1 MALGTPWTVI
11 CQALMS
17 MGFPREEYLCGLLFP
32 SLGDLPSPGI
42 EHTSPSLQVVSCIA
56 RRFFT
61 AEPQGSPQV
70 QYILIQMYISQKNP
84 NTIVL
89 SD

>member
-1 MALGTPWTVI
+1 MALGIPWTVI

-17 MGFPREEYLCGLLFP
+17 MGFPREEYLRGLLFP

-56 RRFFT
+56 GRFFT
-61 AEPQGSPQV
+61 AEPPGKPPSTVYPYPNV
-70 QYILIQMYISQKNP
+70 YISEKP
-84 NTIVL
+84 EHYRAI
-89 SD
+89 